1 MREQLG
7 FTEKEVFG
15 MKKLNHPIVTEIGYH
30 TYLIDEYGM
39 ASFYVL
45 WGSERGLVID
55 AGCGSFD
62 ARKLIEQL
70 CPKPYDVVLTHGH
83 GDHVGAV
90 SQWEK
95 VWLHPADYERIR
107 DTHRMKEMLWE
118 NPAVHQSSRERG
130 SCMLSPAGEQW
141 DYPYLHYAAK
151 EIYELNEDM
160 FMGFAHLPEFL
171 PLENGQTFDLG
182 GGRICEII
190 HTPGHT
196 AGSCSVLDYESRIL
210 FSGDACNVNLGVAG
224 ASINSELTGLLRIA
238 AKRDKFDRNYNG
250 HAGPSGDLF
259 CFSMPDSTL
268 DDCIWICRAILNGT
282 ADIEEQA
289 LRIPDGAAAPN
300 IPVRPGTARHGAVR
314 INFNMCRLID
324 EGEEPAE

>member
-1 MREQLG
+1 M
-7 FTEKEVFG
+7 
-15 MKKLNHPIVTEIGYH
+15 KLNYPIVQEIGYH
-30 TYLIDEYGM
+30 TYLIDEFGM

-62 ARKLIEQL
+62 ARKLVEEL

-95 VWLHPADYERIR
+95 VFLHPADLDRIH
-107 DTHRMKEMLWE
+107 DIHRMKEMLWE
-118 NPAVHQSSRERG
+118 NPAVHN
-130 SCMLSPAGEQW
+130 SCKARNDHIVSPAGKMW

-151 EIYELNEDM
+151 ELYELDEEM
-160 FMGFAHLPEFL
+160 FMGFEVMPEFL
-171 PLENGQTFDLG
+171 PLAHGQMFDLG

-196 AGSCSVLDYESRIL
+196 AGSCSILDYESRIL

-224 ASINSELTGLLRIA
+224 ASINSELRGLLRIA
-238 AKRDKFDRNYNG
+238 EKRDKFDRNYNG

-259 CFSMPDSTL
+259 CLSMPDSTL
-268 DDCIWICRAILNGT
+268 DDCIWICRLIL
-282 ADIEEQA
+282 IY
-289 LRIPDGAAAPN
+289 AA
-300 IPVRPGTARHGAVR
+300 
-314 INFNMCRLID
+314 
-324 EGEEPAE
+324 